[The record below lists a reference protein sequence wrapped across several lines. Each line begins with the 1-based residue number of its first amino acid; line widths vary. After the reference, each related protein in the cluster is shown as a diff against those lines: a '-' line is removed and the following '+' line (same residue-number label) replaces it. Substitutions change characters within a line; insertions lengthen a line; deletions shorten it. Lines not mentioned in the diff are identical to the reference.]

1 MNTKEYNQ
9 EIKKLK
15 EGISNLKE
23 ENKLLKEQKKL
34 ILIGN
39 GLISKKKLGEL
50 FTIWENYNK

>member
-23 ENKLLKEQKKL
+23 ENKLLKEQK
-34 ILIGN
+34 INSDWEWANIQEEAWRAIHN
-39 GLISKKKLGEL
+39 MGEL
-50 FTIWENYNK
+50 